1 MPYPSH
7 PSADASSYSPSEPP
21 HSSPSA
27 RLRVTLN
34 PNRAHPG
41 KTVSLAMLSMV
52 IMAVACGIDMYSS
65 PAPEPSS
72 LIVSIAK
79 SPGAKLT
86 DSIAK
91 TEDHAQK
98 TVDALMAA
106 NRVIVG
112 QNTGSNAVSETG
124 VVGRF
129 FIPSRAYAQEVP
141 EDGTKQ
147 QKDIETL
154 RSEWGPRYKAAQDSY
169 AELNSHIA
177 NSERYADEYFRQQ
190 REHIESLRDADNVH
204 TIRTAMENTYDQ
216 QMRYYED
223 WIDSAYMVRK
233 QCGAIL
239 DNMHNINTLIEFTSD
254 AADFQTLLDEQV
266 AIPEVIASLN
276 QAMSDFQSRTQGI
289 LGQLEG
295 QPSESQG
302 SAGPFPPVAST
313 ATRYPTPAPT
323 SQPTYTPYPSPG
335 PADTPTPEP
344 TLAPSPTPTAVATP
358 EPTAVPTPTAPP
370 VTPTP
375 VPLSVDVV
383 NVSFVGTG
391 YTLYLEI
398 PEIPGGDAHEEVRL
412 VVSNQIGVIKD
423 EHQNFV
429 RARNGAYVG
438 AVVLDSDLLP
448 NPDIEWVN
456 ANLTIH
462 AIP

>member
-7 PSADASSYSPSEPP
+7 PSADASSHSPSEPP
-21 HSSPSA
+21 HSSPSG

-52 IMAVACGIDMYSS
+52 IMAVACGIDMCS
-65 PAPEPSS
+65 
-72 LIVSIAK
+72 

-98 TVDALMAA
+98 TVDALMSA

-112 QNTGSNAVSETG
+112 QNTSSNAVSETG

-141 EDGTKQ
+141 SSGTKQ
-147 QKDIETL
+147 QNDIETL

-190 REHIESLRDADNVH
+190 REHIESLRDADNVR
-204 TIRTAMENTYDQ
+204 TIRTAMENTYNQ

-223 WIDSAYMVRK
+223 WIDSANMVRK

-302 SAGPFPPVAST
+302 SAGPFLPVAST
-313 ATRYPTPAPT
+313 ATRYPTPAPTHTPIPIPTATPAPT

-423 EHQNFV
+423 EYQNFV
-429 RARNGAYVG
+429 RARNGAYLG